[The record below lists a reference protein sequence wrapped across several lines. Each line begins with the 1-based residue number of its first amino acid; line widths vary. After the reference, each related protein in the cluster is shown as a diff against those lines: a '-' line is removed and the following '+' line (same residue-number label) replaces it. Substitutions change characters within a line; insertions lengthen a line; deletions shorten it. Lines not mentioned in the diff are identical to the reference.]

1 METDLSPGA
10 TPPAVPPTP
19 PLVEMKGIVKTF
31 PGVRALDHVDFS
43 LRRGEVHMLLG
54 ENGAG
59 KSTLIKVLSGA
70 YTRDEGDI
78 LVRGRRVE
86 IHSPM
91 DPLELGLRFIYQEL
105 NLVPQLDIARNM
117 FLGGEPRAMGFIRQ
131 RELYD
136 TAARYLEKFHM
147 NLDPRAVVGTLSVTQ
162 QKLVEIARAL
172 VKEAQVLVLD
182 EPTDVLEDRSRQ
194 DLFGVINDLKKS
206 HGVGFIYISHRYSEV
221 HQLGDRVTILRD
233 GKNEGTYNTSEIT
246 LDQIIEKMIGRR
258 IEAQYPRL
266 QEPGEEEAL
275 RVEGIR
281 QKERLRGISLK
292 VRKGEIVSVTG
303 LMGAGKTELG
313 RAICGIDPCDAGEVY
328 VEGRRVRFST
338 PERAIHAGLAYL
350 TEDRKTLGLIQAHSI
365 RDNYGLPSSPRLSR
379 LGFIDHATISREA
392 DQFMHKLNIKAPSR
406 ETRAGQLSGGNQ
418 QKAVVAKWLGTRSRV
433 LVFDEPTRGIDI
445 RGRSEVYAL
454 MKELLDEGIG
464 ILMLTS
470 DYNEALEMGHRVIVL
485 YRGRIAR
492 EFGRGEATEEDI
504 LRTAI
509 GAGTN

>member
-1 METDLSPGA
+1 
-10 TPPAVPPTP
+10 
-19 PLVEMKGIVKTF
+19 MKGIVKSF

-43 LRRGEVHMLLG
+43 LRPGEVHMLLG

-70 YTRDEGDI
+70 YTRDEGEI
-78 LVRGRRVE
+78 LIRGSRVE

-117 FLGGEPRAMGFIRQ
+117 FLGGEPRALGFVRQ

-147 NLDPRAVVGTLSVTQ
+147 NLDPRAVVGRLSVTQ

-172 VKEAQVLVLD
+172 VKDAQVLVLD

-206 HGVGFIYISHRYSEV
+206 HNVGFIYISHRYSEV

-233 GKNEGTYNTSEIT
+233 GRNEGTYNTSEIT

-258 IEAQYPRL
+258 IETQYPRL
-266 QEPGEEEAL
+266 QPPADDEAL

-281 QKERLRGISLK
+281 QKEKLKGISLK
-292 VRKGEIVSVTG
+292 VRRGEIVSVTG

-313 RAICGIDPCDAGEVY
+313 RAICGIDACDAGEVF

-338 PERAIHAGLAYL
+338 PERAIQSGLAYL
-350 TEDRKTLGLIQAHSI
+350 TEDRKTLGLIPAHSI
-365 RDNYGLPSSPRLSR
+365 RDNYGLPSSSRLSR
-379 LGFIDHATISREA
+379 LGFIDHGAMSREA
-392 DQFMHKLNIKAPSR
+392 DQFMQRLNIKAPSR

-418 QKAVVAKWLGTRSRV
+418 QKAVVAKWLGTRSKV

-485 YRGRIAR
+485 YRGQIAK
-492 EFGRGEATEEDI
+492 EFKRGEATEEDI

-509 GAGTN
+509 GAVKN

>member
-1 METDLSPGA
+1 MSTVVDPRE
-10 TPPAVPPTP
+10 P
-19 PLVEMKGIVKTF
+19 PLVEMRGICKSF
-31 PGVRALDHVDFS
+31 PGVRALDQVDFS
-43 LRRGEVHMLLG
+43 LRPGEVHMLLG

-59 KSTLIKVLSGA
+59 KSTLIKILSGA
-70 YTRDEGDI
+70 YSRDEGEI
-78 LVRGRRVE
+78 FVRGRRVE
-86 IHSPM
+86 IHSPV
-91 DPLELGLRFIYQEL
+91 DPLALGLRFIYQEL

-117 FLGGEPRAMGFIRQ
+117 FLGGEPRALGFVRQ

-147 NLDPRAVVGTLSVTQ
+147 NLDPRAVVGRLSVTQ

-172 VKEAQVLVLD
+172 VKDAQVLVLD

-233 GKNEGTYNTSEIT
+233 GKNAGTFATSEIT

-258 IEAQYPRL
+258 IDAQYPHLSPPRP
-266 QEPGEEEAL
+266 QEAL
-275 RVEGIR
+275 RVEDIR
-281 QKERLRGISLK
+281 QKEKLRGVSLA
-292 VRKGEIVSVTG
+292 VSKGEIVSVTG

-313 RAICGIDPCDAGEVY
+313 RAICGIDPCDAGAVY
-328 VEGRRVRFST
+328 VEGRRVRFSS
-338 PERAIHAGLAYL
+338 PERAIRSGLAYL
-350 TEDRKTLGLIQAHSI
+350 TEDRKTLGLIQSHSL

-379 LGFIDHATISREA
+379 LGFINHGAISREA
-392 DQFMHKLNIKAPSR
+392 DQFIQKLSIKAPSR
-406 ETRAGQLSGGNQ
+406 ETLAGQLSGGNQ
-418 QKAVVAKWLGTRSRV
+418 QKAVVAKWLGTRSKV

-454 MKELLDEGIG
+454 MNELLTEGIG

-485 YRGRIAR
+485 YRGQIAR
-492 EFGRGEATEEDI
+492 EFQRGEATEEDI

-509 GAGTN
+509 GAAKN

>member
-1 METDLSPGA
+1 MQESADPST
-10 TPPAVPPTP
+10 T
-19 PLVEMKGIVKTF
+19 PLVEMKGIVKSF

-43 LRRGEVHMLLG
+43 LRAGEVHMLLG

-70 YTRDEGDI
+70 YTRDEGEI
-78 LVRGRRVE
+78 FVRGRRVE

-117 FLGGEPRAMGFIRQ
+117 FLGGEPRSLGFVRQ

-136 TAARYLEKFHM
+136 TAAQYLEKFHM
-147 NLDPRAVVGTLSVTQ
+147 NLDPRAVVGRLSVTQ

-172 VKEAQVLVLD
+172 VKDAQVLVLD

-194 DLFGVINDLKKS
+194 DLFGVINDLKKT
-206 HGVGFIYISHRYSEV
+206 HNVGFVYISHRYSEV

-233 GKNEGTYNTSEIT
+233 GKNAGTFNTADIT

-258 IEAQYPRL
+258 IEAQYPTLSSARAD
-266 QEPGEEEAL
+266 EAL

-281 QKERLRGISLK
+281 QKEKLKGISLK
-292 VRKGEIVSVTG
+292 VHKGEIVSVTG

-328 VEGRRVRFST
+328 VEGRRARFST
-338 PERAIHAGLAYL
+338 PERAIQSGLAYL
-350 TEDRKTLGLIQAHSI
+350 TEDRKALGLIQAHSI
-365 RDNYGLPSSPRLSR
+365 RDNYGLPSSARLSR
-379 LGFIDHATISREA
+379 LGFIDHAAINRETEE
-392 DQFMHKLNIKAPSR
+392 FMQKLNIKAPSR

-418 QKAVVAKWLGTRSRV
+418 QKTVVAKWLGTQSKV

-454 MKELLDEGIG
+454 MKELLDQGIG

-485 YRGRIAR
+485 YRGQIAR
-492 EFGRGEATEEDI
+492 EFNRGEATEEDI

-509 GAGTN
+509 GAAKN

>member
-1 METDLSPGA
+1 VETHPSSGSTASTIPL
-10 TPPAVPPTP
+10 T
-19 PLVEMKGIVKTF
+19 PLVEMKGIVKSF

-43 LRRGEVHMLLG
+43 LRPGEVHMLLG

-70 YTRDEGDI
+70 YTRDEGEI
-78 LVRGRRVE
+78 LVGGKRVE
-86 IHSPM
+86 IHSPL

-117 FLGGEPRAMGFIRQ
+117 FLGGEPRAFGFIRQ
-131 RELYD
+131 KELYD

-147 NLDPRAVVGTLSVTQ
+147 SLDPRAIVGRLSVTQ

-172 VKEAQVLVLD
+172 VKDAQVLVLD

-194 DLFGVINDLKKS
+194 DLFSVINDLKKS
-206 HGVGFIYISHRYSEV
+206 HNVGFVYISHRYSEV
-221 HQLGDRVTILRD
+221 HQIGDRVTILRD
-233 GKNEGTYNTSEIT
+233 GKNAGTFNTADIT
-246 LDQIIEKMIGRR
+246 LDQIIEKMIGRK
-258 IEAQYPRL
+258 IEAQYPSLGPAR
-266 QEPGEEEAL
+266 PEEAL
-275 RVEGIR
+275 RIEGIR
-281 QKERLRGISLK
+281 RKDKLNGLSLS
-292 VRKGEIVSVTG
+292 VHKGEIVSVTG

-313 RAICGIDPCDAGEVY
+313 RAICGIDHCDDGDVY
-328 VEGRRVRFST
+328 IEGRKVNFST
-338 PERAIHAGLAYL
+338 PETAIRAGLAYL

-365 RDNYGLPSSPRLSR
+365 RDNYGVPSSARLSR
-379 LGFIDHATISREA
+379 LGFIDHGAINRESEE
-392 DQFMHKLNIKAPSR
+392 FMKKLNIKAPSR

-418 QKAVVAKWLGTRSRV
+418 QKTVVAKWLGTRSKV

-454 MKELLDEGIG
+454 MKELLDQGIG

-470 DYNEALEMGHRVIVL
+470 DYNEALEMGHRVIVM
-485 YRGRIAR
+485 YRGQIAR
-492 EFGRGEATEEDI
+492 EFSRGEATEEDI

-509 GAGTN
+509 GAGKN

>member
-1 METDLSPGA
+1 MNVEPMKT
-10 TPPAVPPTP
+10 
-19 PLVEMKGIVKTF
+19 PLVEMKGISKSF
-31 PGVRALDHVDFS
+31 PGVLALDHVDFS
-43 LRRGEVHMLLG
+43 LHPGEVHMLLG

-70 YTRDEGDI
+70 YSRDAGEI
-78 LVRGRRVE
+78 FVRGRRAE

-91 DPLELGLRFIYQEL
+91 DPLDLGLRFIYQEL

-117 FLGGEPRAMGFIRQ
+117 FLGGEPRSLGFVRQ

-147 NLDPRAVVGTLSVTQ
+147 NLDPRAVVGSLSVTQ

-172 VKEAQVLVLD
+172 VKDAQVLVLD

-194 DLFGVINDLKKS
+194 DLFSVINDLKKS
-206 HGVGFIYISHRYSEV
+206 HDVGFIYISHRYSEV

-233 GKNEGTYNTSEIT
+233 GKNAGTFNTADIT
-246 LDQIIEKMIGRR
+246 LDQIIEKMIGRK
-258 IEAQYPRL
+258 IEAQYPGL
-266 QEPGEEEAL
+266 GPAQGQEAL

-281 QKERLRGISLK
+281 QKEKLKGVSLR
-292 VRKGEIVSVTG
+292 VHKGEIVSVTG

-328 VEGRRVRFST
+328 VEGRKVRFSS
-338 PERAIHAGLAYL
+338 PEKAIQAGLAYL
-350 TEDRKTLGLIQAHSI
+350 TEDRKALGLIQAHSI
-365 RDNYGLPSSPRLSR
+365 RDNYGLPSSARLSR
-379 LGFIDHATISREA
+379 LGFVDHAAINRET
-392 DQFMHKLNIKAPSR
+392 DEFMRKLNIKAPNR

-418 QKAVVAKWLGTRSRV
+418 QKTVVAKWLGTRSKV

-454 MKELLDEGIG
+454 MKELLDQGIG

-470 DYNEALEMGHRVIVL
+470 DYNEALEMGHRVVVM
-485 YRGRIAR
+485 YRGQIVR
-492 EFGRGEATEEDI
+492 EFSRGEATEEDI

-509 GAGTN
+509 GAVKN

>member
-1 METDLSPGA
+1 MSTVVDPRE
-10 TPPAVPPTP
+10 P
-19 PLVEMKGIVKTF
+19 PLVEMRGIGKSF
-31 PGVRALDHVDFS
+31 PGVRALDQVDFS
-43 LRRGEVHMLLG
+43 LRAGEVHMLLG

-59 KSTLIKVLSGA
+59 KSTLIKILSGA
-70 YTRDEGDI
+70 YARDQGEI
-78 LVRGRRVE
+78 YVRGKRVE
-86 IHSPM
+86 IHSPV

-117 FLGGEPRAMGFIRQ
+117 FLGGEPRSLGFVRQ

-136 TAARYLEKFHM
+136 TAGRYLEKFHM
-147 NLDPRAVVGTLSVTQ
+147 NLDPRAVVGRLSVTQ

-233 GKNEGTYNTSEIT
+233 GKNAGTFSTSEVT
-246 LDQIIEKMIGRR
+246 LDQIIEKMIGKR

-266 QEPGEEEAL
+266 SPPRQEEAL
-275 RVEGIR
+275 RVEGLR
-281 QKERLRGISLK
+281 QKEKLRGITLS
-292 VRKGEIVSVTG
+292 VHKGEIVSVTG

-313 RAICGIDPCDAGEVY
+313 RAICGIDACDAGTVF
-328 VEGRRVRFST
+328 VEGRRVKFSS
-338 PERAIHAGLAYL
+338 PERTIRSGLAYL
-350 TEDRKTLGLIQAHSI
+350 TEDRKTLGLIQTHI
-365 RDNYGLPSSPRLSR
+365 LRDNYGLPSSARLTR
-379 LGFIDHATISREA
+379 LGFINHGAISREA
-392 DQFMHKLNIKAPSR
+392 DQFIQKLNIKAPSR
-406 ETRAGQLSGGNQ
+406 ETLAGQLSGGNQ
-418 QKAVVAKWLGTRSRV
+418 QKAVVAKWLGTRSKV

-454 MKELLDEGIG
+454 MNELLAEGIG

-485 YRGRIAR
+485 YRGQIAR
-492 EFGRGEATEEDI
+492 EFARGEATEEDI

-509 GAGTN
+509 GAAKN

>member
-1 METDLSPGA
+1 MQTTVE
-10 TPPAVPPTP
+10 PPAA
-19 PLVEMKGIVKTF
+19 PLVEMKGIVKSF

-43 LRRGEVHMLLG
+43 LLPGEVHMLLG

-70 YTRDEGDI
+70 YTRDAGDI
-78 LVRGRRVE
+78 SVRGRRVE

-91 DPLELGLRFIYQEL
+91 DPLALGLRFIYQEL

-117 FLGGEPRAMGFIRQ
+117 FLGDEPRRLGFIRQ

-136 TAARYLEKFHM
+136 RAAQALERFHM
-147 NLDPRAVVGTLSVTQ
+147 NLDPHALVGRLSVTQ

-172 VKEAQVLVLD
+172 LKDAQVLVMD

-194 DLFGVINDLKKS
+194 DLFGVINDLKRS
-206 HGVGFIYISHRYSEV
+206 HNVGFVYISHRYSEV

-233 GKNEGTYNTSEIT
+233 GKNAGTFRTADIT

-258 IEAQYPRL
+258 IEAQYPVLAAPARV
-266 QEPGEEEAL
+266 EEAL

-281 QKERLRGISLK
+281 QKERLKGISLT
-292 VRKGEIVSVTG
+292 VHKGEIVSVTG

-313 RAICGIDPCDAGEVY
+313 RAICGIDHCDSGEVY
-328 VEGRRVRFST
+328 VEGRRVGFGS
-338 PERAIHAGLAYL
+338 PEKAIQSGLAYL
-350 TEDRKTLGLIQAHSI
+350 TEDRKTLGLIQGLSI
-365 RDNYGLPSSPRLSR
+365 RDNYGLPSSAQLTR
-379 LGFIDHATISREA
+379 LGFIDHGAINREA
-392 DQFMHKLNIKAPSR
+392 DQFIQKLNIKAPGR
-406 ETRAGQLSGGNQ
+406 ATRAGQLSGGNQ
-418 QKAVVAKWLGTRSRV
+418 QKTVVAKWLGVRSKV

-454 MKELLDEGIG
+454 MKELLDQGIG

-485 YRGRIAR
+485 YRGEIAR
-492 EFGRGEATEEDI
+492 EFARGEATEEDI

-509 GAGTN
+509 GAGKTEVRG

>member
-1 METDLSPGA
+1 MIIDRFDPST
-10 TPPAVPPTP
+10 T
-19 PLVEMKGIVKTF
+19 PLVEMKGIVKNF
-31 PGVRALDHVDFS
+31 PGVCALDHVDFS
-43 LRRGEVHMLLG
+43 LRAGEVHMLLG

-70 YTRDEGDI
+70 YTRDHGEI
-78 LVRGRRVE
+78 FIRGRRAE

-117 FLGGEPRAMGFIRQ
+117 FLGEEPRTLGFVRQ
-131 RELYD
+131 RDLYD
-136 TAARYLEKFHM
+136 AAARSLEKFHM
-147 NLDPRAVVGTLSVTQ
+147 SLDPRSVVGTLSVTQ

-172 VKEAQVLVLD
+172 VKDAQVLVLD

-194 DLFGVINDLKKS
+194 DLFSVINELKKS
-206 HGVGFIYISHRYSEV
+206 HQVGFIYISHRYSEV

-233 GKNEGTYNTSEIT
+233 GRNAGTFNTADIT

-258 IEAQYPRL
+258 IEAQYPVL
-266 QEPGEEEAL
+266 SPAGSAEAL
-275 RVEGIR
+275 RVEGLR
-281 QKERLRGISLK
+281 QRERLKGVSLT

-328 VEGRRVRFST
+328 VDGARVRFSN
-338 PERAIHAGLAYL
+338 PERAIQSGLAYL
-350 TEDRKTLGLIQAHSI
+350 TEDRKTLGLIQALSI
-365 RDNYGLPSSPRLSR
+365 RDNYGLPSSPRLSS
-379 LGFIDHATISREA
+379 LGFINHRAINREV
-392 DQFMHKLNIKAPSR
+392 DQFIRKLNIKTPSR
-406 ETRAGQLSGGNQ
+406 ETLAGQLSGGNQ
-418 QKAVVAKWLGTRSRV
+418 QKTVVAKWLGTRSKV

-445 RGRSEVYAL
+445 LGRSEVYTL
-454 MKELLDEGIG
+454 MKELLEEGIG

-485 YRGRIAR
+485 YRGEIAR
-492 EFGRGEATEEDI
+492 EFRRGEATEEDI

-509 GAGTN
+509 GAAKS

>member
-1 METDLSPGA
+1 MSTGVDLNG
-10 TPPAVPPTP
+10 P
-19 PLVEMKGIVKTF
+19 PLVEMRGIGKNF

-43 LRRGEVHMLLG
+43 LRAGEVHMLLG

-70 YTRDEGDI
+70 YSRDEGEI
-78 LVRGRRVE
+78 FVRGKRVE
-86 IHSPM
+86 IHSPA

-117 FLGGEPRAMGFIRQ
+117 FLGTEPRAIGFVRQ

-136 TAARYLEKFHM
+136 TAARSLERFHM
-147 NLDPRAVVGTLSVTQ
+147 NLDPRAVVGRLSVTQ

-172 VKEAQVLVLD
+172 VKDAQVLVLD

-194 DLFGVINDLKKS
+194 DLFSVINDLKKS
-206 HGVGFIYISHRYSEV
+206 HDVGFIYISHRYSEV
-221 HQLGDRVTILRD
+221 HQIGDRVTILRD
-233 GKNEGTYNTSEIT
+233 GKNAGTFATSEIS

-258 IEAQYPRL
+258 IEAQYPHLSPSR
-266 QEPGEEEAL
+266 EEEAL

-281 QKERLRGISLK
+281 REEKLKGISLSVK
-292 VRKGEIVSVTG
+292 KGEIVSVTG

-313 RAICGIDPCDAGEVY
+313 RAICGIDPCDGGEVY
-328 VEGRRVRFST
+328 VEGRKVRFTT
-338 PERAIHAGLAYL
+338 PERAIRSGLAYL
-350 TEDRKTLGLIQAHSI
+350 TEDRKTLGLIQAHSL

-379 LGFIDHATISREA
+379 LGFIDHGAISRET
-392 DQFMHKLNIKAPSR
+392 DGFMQKLNIKAPSR

-418 QKAVVAKWLGTRSRV
+418 QKAVVAKWLGTRSKV

-454 MKELLDEGIG
+454 MNELLSQGIG

-485 YRGRIAR
+485 YRGQIAR
-492 EFGRGEATEEDI
+492 EFRRGEAGEEDI

-509 GAGTN
+509 GAKIN

>member
-1 METDLSPGA
+1 MA
-10 TPPAVPPTP
+10 TTVDPNGP

-43 LRRGEVHMLLG
+43 LRAGEVHMLLG

-70 YTRDEGDI
+70 YARDEGEI
-78 LVRGRRVE
+78 FVAGRKVE
-86 IHSPM
+86 IHSPV

-117 FLGGEPRAMGFIRQ
+117 FLGGEPRAMGFVRQ

-147 NLDPRAVVGTLSVTQ
+147 NLDPRAVVGRLSVTQ

-172 VKEAQVLVLD
+172 VKDARVLVLD

-194 DLFGVINDLKKS
+194 DLFAVINDLKKS

-233 GKNEGTYNTSEIT
+233 GKNAGTFSTSEIT

-258 IEAQYPRL
+258 IEAQYPPLAPAR
-266 QEPGEEEAL
+266 EEEAL

-281 QKERLRGISLK
+281 QKEKLRGISLS

-313 RAICGIDPCDAGEVY
+313 RAICGIDPCDAGAVY
-328 VEGRRVRFST
+328 VEGRRVRFSS
-338 PERAIHAGLAYL
+338 PERAIQSGLAYL

-365 RDNYGLPSSPRLSR
+365 RDNYGLPSSSRLSR
-379 LGFIDHATISREA
+379 LGFIDHGAINREA
-392 DQFMHKLNIKAPSR
+392 DSFIGKLNIKAPSR

-418 QKAVVAKWLGTRSRV
+418 QKAVVAKWLGTRSKV

-454 MKELLDEGIG
+454 MNELLGQGIG

-485 YRGRIAR
+485 YRGEIAR
-492 EFGRGEATEEDI
+492 EFGRGEATEEDV

-509 GAGTN
+509 GAARN